1 MKSQPRGSDVIA
13 PHLHQMSNQELEFI
27 SNRMFWNILGLMKVL
42 IKEYSKSV
50 FKKIPLEI
58 FKKNCQYSKN
68 LWVNNVQNLLALV
81 CWAETRSPATPRYL
95 NVISEYACVVST
107 KTHWRHVPLGSDPM
121 IASRIGPKSPR
132 SFEKNRGTV
141 APSNGSTRLSNA

>member
-13 PHLHQMSNQELEFI
+13 PHLHQTSNQELESI

-50 FKKIPLEI
+50 SKKNPSGNIQ
-58 FKKNCQYSKN
+58 KNCQYSKN

-95 NVISEYACVVST
+95 NVIWTLFRNTPALFLRRRT
-107 KTHWRHVPLGSDPM
+107 DATFHWAPIQWSLRGSVQNRRE
-121 IASRIGPKSPR
+121 ASKRIG
-132 SFEKNRGTV
+132 V
-141 APSNGSTRLSNA
+141 QWRL